1 MFVVVQSLSHI
12 QLFETPWTA
21 ACQGSLSVTVS
32 WSLFKLMSIISVM
45 SFNHLILCLLFLF
58 LFSTFP
64 SIRVFFLMIWIFAS
78 GGQSI
83 GASALA
89 SVLSMNIQGWFPL
102 GWTGLI
108 SLQSKGLF
116 QSLLQ
121 HHSSKASILWCSTFL
136 MVQLS
141 YIYKWTTTQ
150 PFQKKVKSYLLWD
163 HGQTLRTLC

>member
-1 MFVVVQSLSHI
+1 MSNSVWPHGLQHTRLLCHPLSPRI
-12 QLFETPWTA
+12 CSNSCP
-21 ACQGSLSVTVS
+21 LSQ
-32 WSLFKLMSIISVM
+32 WCYLIISSSVALFFCPQYFPALGSFPM
-45 SFNHLILCLLFLF
+45 SQ
-58 LFSTFP
+58 
-64 SIRVFFLMIWIFAS
+64 IFTS
-78 GGQSI
+78 GGQNI

>member
-1 MFVVVQSLSHI
+1 MQSHGLQHARLPYPPLSPGVCSSSYPLSWWCYLTTSSPTILFSFCLHSFPASGSFPVSW
-12 QLFETPWTA
+12 LFE
-21 ACQGSLSVTVS
+21 
-32 WSLFKLMSIISVM
+32 
-45 SFNHLILCLLFLF
+45 
-58 LFSTFP
+58 
-64 SIRVFFLMIWIFAS
+64 S
-78 GGQSI
+78 GGQNI